1 MTLADYSQVHD
12 LYEAQPTFQHR
23 LWKGASD
30 LSAKVWFGRG
40 TRGPFSIADSFEL
53 GVEVRDDVHVP
64 AGDGRVLT
72 WGDSL
77 AVSLAF
83 AGQKGLWTFEV
94 ADGDGSARCEL
105 TRVPEGIS
113 ASHAIKAVTVTVER
127 KGVVTHYRMKLPLS
141 LLKASWLSDFCQ
153 GFRFNVLVGDNDGEG
168 PDCWIEARRGSFKTN
183 EPNRFPL
190 VAYVLRKPPT

>member
-1 MTLADYSQVHD
+1 MLRRELNPRAPADITLADYSQVHD

-23 LWKGASD
+23 LWKGPGD

-40 TRGPFSIADSFEL
+40 TRG
-53 GVEVRDDVHVP
+53 
-64 AGDGRVLT
+64 
-72 WGDSL
+72 
-77 AVSLAF
+77 
-83 AGQKGLWTFEV
+83 
-94 ADGDGSARCEL
+94 
-105 TRVPEGIS
+105 PEGIS

-127 KGVVTHYRMKLPLS
+127 KGGITHYRMKLPLS

-168 PDCWIEARRGSFKTN
+168 PECWIQARRGSFKTN
-183 EPNRFPL
+183 DPNRFPL